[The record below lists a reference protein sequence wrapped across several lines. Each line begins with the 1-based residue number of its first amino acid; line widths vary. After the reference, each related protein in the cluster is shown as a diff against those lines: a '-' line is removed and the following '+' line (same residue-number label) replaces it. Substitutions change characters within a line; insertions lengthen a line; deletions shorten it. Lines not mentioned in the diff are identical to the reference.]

1 MSSFRVFID
10 KNSSVPVYRQIIIQV
25 EDAIGSGFL
34 TRGSSLPSVNH
45 LIKSLNISR
54 DTAFKAYEHL
64 KARGVIESIQSKGYF
79 VRESKIR
86 VLLFLDFYSPFKEG
100 LYNAMRKK
108 LPQNF
113 SIDLYFHH
121 YNPEVFQEVLENGKG
136 RYQHFVIMSFED
148 ERIKKMLQKMD
159 KDRVLILDMCYGAP
173 EHLPR
178 ICQDFGDAFY
188 SCLFS
193 ARKKLGKYSE
203 VLYVLRPETHHPEES
218 AIAFINFCSDHGIKG
233 KVLEK
238 MRKEDVQK
246 NRAYIVVSDDDL
258 VSIVEMSH
266 KNRYELGKDIGV
278 ISYNDTAVKKI
289 IAGGISVISTDFSE
303 MGKKVADFLIS
314 PRFTG
319 VSIPTQFIERNSL

>member
-1 MSSFRVFID
+1 MSSFRIFID

-25 EDAIGSGFL
+25 EDAIGSGL
-34 TRGSSLPSVNH
+34 LAPGSGLPSVNH

-79 VRESKIR
+79 VREGKIR
-86 VLLFLDFYSPFKEG
+86 VLLFLDLYSPFKEG
-100 LYNAMRKK
+100 LYNAMRRE

-121 YNPEVFQEVLENGKG
+121 YNPEVFRDVLENGKG
-136 RYQHFVIMSFED
+136 RYQYFVIMSFED
-148 ERIKKMLQKMD
+148 ERITKILEKMD

-188 SCLFS
+188 RCLFT
-193 ARKKLGKYSE
+193 ARKKLDKYSE
-203 VLYVLRPETHHPEES
+203 VLYVLKPETHHPEES
-218 AIAFINFCSDHGIKG
+218 AIAFINFCSDHGING
-233 KVLEK
+233 KVLDKIRE
-238 MRKEDVQK
+238 EDIKK

-258 VSIVEMSH
+258 VSIVDKSH
-266 KNRYELGKDIGV
+266 RKRYELGKDIGI

-289 IAGGISVISTDFSE
+289 IAGGITVISTDFSE
-303 MGKKVADFLIS
+303 MGKKVANFLLS

-319 VSIPTQFIERNSL
+319 ISIPTEFIERNSL